1 MNFIQSLFII
11 FAIISIGIICQK
23 RKLFDNNQVEGFEI
37 FLFKIAM
44 PCYLF
49 SSTLN
54 HDLKVLIHSQYIFSY
69 LLSFLFIAV
78 TVFSVY
84 RKDNASSISLKV
96 LASGY
101 VNSAIYTVPILT
113 YLLGNPVAGI
123 IGNLLQVILIQP
135 IFIAILSFMNH
146 KKKSLLRKILTV
158 ISSPL
163 VAMPILGLLCN
174 YLEFSPPQVITIII
188 QNLGNSASSIALFT
202 FGLSLASIK
211 LAQENLNRNLLFM
224 VGIKNFIHPFIAFYI
239 GKYIFNLDGYWLNAL
254 VISAS
259 APTAFIVYIIAK
271 QFSIEQ
277 NTFKMSVAISSIVSL
292 ISLILVTFIFL

>member
-11 FAIISIGIICQK
+11 FAIISIGIACQ
-23 RKLFDNNQVEGFEI
+23 RKGLFNHSQVEGFEI

-54 HDLKVLIHSQYIFSY
+54 HDLEALIYSEYIFSY
-69 LLSFLFIAV
+69 LLSFLAIAIL
-78 TVFSVY
+78 VFSIF
-84 RKDNASSISLKV
+84 RKDNASFISLKI

-113 YLLGNPVAGI
+113 YLLGNPVAGTL
-123 IGNLLQVILIQP
+123 GNILQVILIQP
-135 IFIAILSFMNH
+135 IFIAILSFINH
-146 KKKSLLRKILTV
+146 KEKSFLKKILTI

-174 YLEFSPPQVITIII
+174 YLGFTPPQVITITI

-211 LAQENLNRNLLFM
+211 LAQENINRNLLFM
-224 VGIKNFIHPFIAFYI
+224 VGIKNFIHPLIAFFI
-239 GKYIFNLDGYWLNAL
+239 GKYIFDLDGYWLNAL

-271 QFSIEQ
+271 QFSVEQ
-277 NTFKMSVAISSIVSL
+277 DMIKTTSAITSIVSL
-292 ISLILVTFIFL
+292 ISLIFITFILI

>member
-11 FAIISIGIICQK
+11 FAIISIGIACQ
-23 RKLFDNNQVEGFEI
+23 RKGLFNNSQVEGFEI

-54 HDLKVLIHSQYIFSY
+54 HDLRVLIHSQYIFSY
-69 LLSFLFIAV
+69 LLSFLAI
-78 TVFSVY
+78 TIIVFSIFS
-84 RKDNASSISLKV
+84 KDNASSISLKI

-123 IGNLLQVILIQP
+123 LGNILQVVLIQP
-135 IFIAILSFMNH
+135 IFIAILSFINH
-146 KKKSLLRKILTV
+146 KEKSIPRKILTV

-174 YLEFSPPQVITIII
+174 YLEFTPPQVITMTI
-188 QNLGNSASSIALFT
+188 QNLGSSASSIALFT
-202 FGLSLASIK
+202 FGLSLGSIQFSK
-211 LAQENLNRNLLFM
+211 KNIDRNLLFM
-224 VGIKNFIHPFIAFYI
+224 VGIKNFIHPLIAFFI
-239 GKYIFNLDGYWLNAL
+239 GKYIFKLDGYWLNAL

-259 APTAFIVYIIAK
+259 APTAFIIYIIAK

-277 NTFKMSVAISSIVSL
+277 DMIKTTVAITSISSL
-292 ISLILVTFIFL
+292 ISLILITLMLI